1 MIFEGKSLVRQVCLA
16 SHSRGEGPVS
26 FRAKTPHIGIMLS
39 PGLLYEEKRLEAL
52 ERHAILDT
60 PPEREYDDVVQ
71 LAASLCGVPMALVS
85 LVDRERQWFKANV
98 GLPGVSETERCIS
111 FCTFAIEREELFVVE
126 DAREDARFATNPLV
140 TGAPFVRFYAGAP
153 LQSEDGFLLGT
164 LCVLDSVPRTLTETQ
179 RRDLLALKRQVELLL
194 RLRLKVKQT
203 EARNQQLLE
212 SSGDAVLLL
221 DEGGDVLEL
230 NPVAARLLGGEA
242 GRFLGVPFETLVAP
256 DERETVLRAFR
267 EVRAHGSA
275 RLENLGLRVHR
286 GERVVMDVALSLQEV
301 GSARRL
307 LLVGHDLTERRRLER
322 QSLQNDRLA
331 SMGALAA
338 GIAHEINNPLAF
350 VLSNLNFLHSW
361 REDLERRLA
370 ELPGVPEQLQS
381 VLGEAGE
388 VLAESIEG
396 CQRIRDIVR
405 DMRFFSHSSDEAF
418 SPVDVNASLD
428 FALRMASPELKS
440 TARLEKSLDEELP
453 PVLASGGRLSQV
465 FLNLIINAIQAM
477 QPGGPRQHTLCVRT
491 VREGERVRVDISDTG
506 HGIAPEVLPRIFDP
520 FFTTK
525 PAGSGTGLGLSV
537 SHALVEKMGGELRV
551 HSELGRGT
559 TFSLLLPQ
567 HARLAEPRHALA
579 S

>member
-1 MIFEGKSLVRQVCLA
+1 
-16 SHSRGEGPVS
+16 
-26 FRAKTPHIGIMLS
+26 MLS
-39 PGLLYEEKRLEAL
+39 PGLLYEEERLEAL
-52 ERHAILDT
+52 VRHAILDT

-126 DAREDARFATNPLV
+126 DAREDVRFASNPLV
-140 TGAPFVRFYAGAP
+140 TGAPFLRFYAGAP

-164 LCVLDSVPRTLTETQ
+164 LCVLDSVPRKLTETQ

-203 EARNQQLLE
+203 EARNQQLLV

-221 DEGGDVLEL
+221 DEAGDVLEL
-230 NPVAARLLGGEA
+230 NPVAARVLGGEA
-242 GRFLGVPFETLVAP
+242 GRFLGLPFETLVAP

-275 RLENLGLRVHR
+275 RVENLGLRLHR
-286 GERVVMDVALSLQEV
+286 GERVVLDVVLSLQEV

-361 REDLERRLA
+361 RADLERRLA
-370 ELPGVPEQLQS
+370 ELPGVPEQLQA

-405 DMRFFSHSSDEAF
+405 DMRFFSHHSSDEALA
-418 SPVDVNASLD
+418 PVDVNASLD

-465 FLNLIINAIQAM
+465 FLNLIINAIHAM

-491 VREGERVRVDISDTG
+491 VRESECVRVDISDTG

-525 PAGSGTGLGLSV
+525 PVGAGTGLGLSV
-537 SHALVEKMGGELRV
+537 SHALVQKMGGELRV

-559 TFSLLLPQ
+559 TFSLMLPVR
-567 HARLAEPRHALA
+567 ARLAEPRPALA